1 VLVSIVIPV
10 YKGAHTIGPLVES
23 LFNEFNQHKIEIV
36 LVNDGSPDD
45 SGKVCRRLLQ
55 SHPGR
60 IKLVELSRNFGE
72 HNAVMAGLKH
82 ARGDCAVI
90 MDDDFQ
96 NPPSEVQ
103 RLLDALEQ
111 DYDVVYGVYEQ
122 KHHNLF
128 RNLGSWFNG
137 LAANILIKKPKD
149 LYLSSF
155 KVMKR
160 FVIDQIVLYDLPYPY
175 IDGLI
180 FRVTA
185 RIGKVT
191 VKHRPRA
198 KGRSTYT
205 LSKLVGLWLNM
216 FTNFSVL
223 PLRVATVLGLITM
236 FFGVG
241 LASLATYWAYTD
253 PLAPKGWPTLVCALV
268 IFSGVQLIA
277 LGVIG
282 EYLGRLFLG
291 HNRTPQYIVREV
303 LEKDTNDLSTTE
315 SKGP

>member
-10 YKGAHTIGPLVES
+10 YKSEKTIGPLVES
-23 LFNEFNQHKIEIV
+23 MLSEFDQNNVEIV
-36 LVNDGSPDD
+36 LVNDGSPDN
-45 SGKVCRRLLQ
+45 SSKVCRRLLQ
-55 SHPGR
+55 RHPDMVR
-60 IKLVELSRNFGE
+60 LIELSRNFGE
-72 HNAVMAGLKH
+72 HNAVMAGLKY

-103 RLLDALEQ
+103 LLLDTLEQ
-111 DYDVVYGVYEQ
+111 GYDVVYGVYEQ
-122 KHHNLF
+122 KHHSLF
-128 RNLGSWFNG
+128 RNLGSLFND
-137 LAANILIKKPKD
+137 LVANVLIKKPKD

-155 KVMKR
+155 KVMNR

-180 FRVTA
+180 FRVTT

-191 VKHRPRA
+191 VTHRPRA
-198 KGRSTYT
+198 QGRSTYT
-205 LSKLVGLWLNM
+205 IPKLIGLWMNM

-303 LEKDTNDLSTTE
+303 VDGDSNGLPSIE
-315 SKGP
+315 SKGQ